1 MLLQNYVFI
10 LLLLSALGV
19 FCYRLRYNIKFMQLG
34 KGEEDVRSD
43 MPFTRLKYM
52 LANGLL
58 QPKMLTDKKAA
69 VMHYFIFYGFLVVSL
84 GTLETLAQGITGY
97 DMRAVLGEGVLYRFF
112 CVSQDWGNT
121 LVAAAVGYAVARRIF
136 FPPLRLQGLAR
147 ASRID
152 AFIILGLIF
161 ALVSTALLVLGLHAK
176 HETGLF
182 FAYHLTQPLRA
193 LLSPEGVQLTYQ
205 GLWWAHCAVLFA
217 FLVYLPFSKHQHL
230 IWVWANMFF
239 KSRHSSGRLRPMK
252 IDTEAESFGVSK
264 VQELSWKQLLDGFTC
279 VECGRCTE
287 QCPAVATGKT
297 LDPRLMIHH
306 LKDAAL
312 DTQQAEPRTLL
323 GEIVTH
329 EELWACTTC
338 GACVEACP
346 LDIEHI
352 APIVDMRR
360 YLTLTEGNFPPQL
373 TDTFRNLET
382 NSTPWAFSSATRA
395 EWTKG
400 LDVQQLK
407 DVKQADYL
415 FWVGC
420 AGSFDERYK
429 KVSRAIV
436 KILQQAGVSFAIL
449 GCEEKC
455 SGDTARRL
463 GNEYL
468 ANMQIEENIENFKKY
483 QVKKIIT
490 GCPHCFN
497 TLKNEYPDYGFQAQE
512 VLHHSQFIAQLVEA
526 RKITL
531 DKEAS
536 AALGKMTLHDSCYLA
551 RHNDVVAEPRAAL
564 PQDNYVELP
573 RAGKKGFCC
582 GAGGGRMWL
591 EETSGTRIN
600 ENRAQEIVASGAKT
614 AATSCPFCMTM
625 VRDGVAA
632 LGKKDEVEVKDI
644 AEVVVSCLPDRDA
657 DGKTVSRAPPA

>member
-1 MLLQNYVFI
+1 MLFQNYLFV
-10 LLLLSALGV
+10 LLMLAALGV
-19 FCYRLRYNIKFMQLG
+19 FCYRLRYNIRLIQVG
-34 KGEEDVRSD
+34 KGDEDVRSD
-43 MPFTRLKYM
+43 AKFTRLRYM

-58 QPKMLTDKKAA
+58 QPKMLTDRRAA
-69 VMHYFIFYGFLVVSL
+69 LMHYAIFYGFLVVSF
-84 GTLETLAQGITGY
+84 GTLETLVQGISNYGLR
-97 DMRAVLGEGVLYRFF
+97 DAIGDGALYWLFL
-112 CVSQDWGNT
+112 CSQDWGNF
-121 LVAAAVGYAVARRIF
+121 LVAMAIIYAVARRLF
-136 FPPLRLQGLAR
+136 FPPPRLQGLSYAAR
-147 ASRID
+147 LD
-152 AFIILGLIF
+152 ALVILGLIF
-161 ALVSTALLVLGLHAK
+161 ALVSTELLVLGLHNK
-176 HETGLF
+176 DGTGLF
-182 FAYHLTQPLRA
+182 FAYYLAQPLHA
-193 LLSPEGVQLTYQ
+193 SLSPASIQLVYQ
-205 GLWWAHCAVLFA
+205 GVWWGHCAVLFS

-239 KSRHSSGRLRPMK
+239 KSRHSTGRLRPLT
-252 IDTEAESFGVSK
+252 IDEEADSFGSGR
-264 VQELSWKQLLDGFTC
+264 VQELSWKHLLDGFTC

-297 LDPRLMIHH
+297 LDPRLMVRH
-306 LKDAAL
+306 LKSAAL
-312 DTQQAEPRTLL
+312 TTEQKEPQQLL

-395 EWTKG
+395 DWAKG
-400 LDVQQLK
+400 MDVKQLK

-436 KILQQAGVSFAIL
+436 NILQKAGISFAIL

-468 ANMQIEENIENFKKY
+468 ANMQIEENIGNFKKY
-483 QVKKIIT
+483 NVKKIIT

-512 VLHHSQFIAQLVEA
+512 VLHHSQLIANLLAEK
-526 RKITL
+526 KITV
-531 DKEAS
+531 DADTQ
-536 AALGKMTLHDSCYLA
+536 ATLGKTTLHDSCYLA
-551 RHNDVVAEPRAAL
+551 RHNDIVDEPRAAL
-564 PQDNYVELP
+564 AQQDYVELP

-591 EETSGTRIN
+591 EETSGSRIN
-600 ENRAQEIVASGAKT
+600 ENRAQEIVASGVQT

-625 VRDGVAA
+625 VRDGIAA
-632 LGKKDEVEVKDI
+632 LGKKEQVEVKDI
-644 AEVVVSCLPDRDA
+644 AEIVAGD
-657 DGKTVSRAPPA
+657 

>member
-1 MLLQNYVFI
+1 MLIQNYVFI
-10 LLLLSALGV
+10 VLLLSTLAV
-19 FCYRLRYNIKFMQLG
+19 FCYRLRGNLRFMQLG
-34 KGEEDVRSD
+34 KGDEDVRRD
-43 MPFTRLKYM
+43 APFSRLKYM

-69 VMHYFIFYGFLVVSL
+69 VMHYFIFYGFLVVTW
-84 GTLETLAQGITGY
+84 GTLETLAQGIIGY
-97 DMRAVLGEGVLYRFF
+97 DMRALLGEGLLYRFF
-112 CVSQDWGNT
+112 LVSQDWGNT

-136 FPPLRLQGLAR
+136 FPPPRLQDLAR

-161 ALVSTALLVLGLHAK
+161 ALVGTALLVLGLHAE
-176 HETGLF
+176 HGDALF
-182 FAYHLTQPLRA
+182 FAYYLTQPLHTS
-193 LLSPEGVQLTYQ
+193 LSPEGVQLAYRS
-205 GLWWAHCAVLFA
+205 LWWAHCGVLFA
-217 FLVYLPFSKHQHL
+217 FIIYLPFSKHQHL
-230 IWVWANMFF
+230 LWVWANMFF
-239 KSRHSSGRLRPMK
+239 KSRHSSGRLRPLK
-252 IDTEAESFGVSK
+252 IDPEAESFGTSK
-264 VQELSWKQLLDGFTC
+264 VQELTWKQLLDGFTC

-287 QCPAVATGKT
+287 QCPAAATGKT
-297 LDPRLMIHH
+297 LDPRTMIHH

-312 DTQQAEPRTLL
+312 DTKQAEPRPLL

-329 EELWACTTC
+329 DELWACTTC
-338 GACVEACP
+338 GACVTACP

-395 EWTKG
+395 EWSKG
-400 LDVQQLK
+400 LDVKQLK
-407 DVKQADYL
+407 DVQRADYL

-420 AGSFDERYK
+420 AGSFDARYK

-483 QVKKIIT
+483 HVKKIIT

-512 VLHHSQFIAQLVEA
+512 VLHHSQLIAKLVA
-526 RKITL
+526 DKKITM

-536 AALGKMTLHDSCYLA
+536 ATLGKVTLHDSCYLA
-551 RHNDVVAEPRAAL
+551 RHNDVVAEPRTAL
-564 PQDNYVELP
+564 PRDNYVELP
-573 RAGKKGFCC
+573 RSGKAGFCC

-600 ENRAQEIVASGAKT
+600 ENRAQEIIASGAQT

-632 LGKKDEVEVKDI
+632 LGGQDKVEVKDI
-644 AEVVVSCLPDRDA
+644 AEIVVGGLPERTE
-657 DGKTVSRAPPA
+657 DGKIATKASTV

>member
-1 MLLQNYVFI
+1 MLLQNYIFI
-10 LLLLSALGV
+10 FFLLTTLGV
-19 FCYRLRYNIKFMQLG
+19 FCYRLRDTIKLMRLG
-34 KGEEDVRSD
+34 KGEEDARGDVPLARC
-43 MPFTRLKYM
+43 KYV
-52 LANGLL
+52 LANGFL

-69 VMHYFIFYGFLVVSL
+69 IMHYLIFYGFLVVSL
-84 GTLETLAQGITGY
+84 GTLETMLQGISNY
-97 DMRAVLGEGVLYRFF
+97 SLRDLLGDGTLHLLFLA
-112 CVSQDWGNT
+112 SQDWGNL
-121 LVAAAVGYAVARRIF
+121 LVALAVIYAVARRAF
-136 FPPLRLQGLAR
+136 FPPPRLQGLTR
-147 ASRID
+147 AARID
-152 AFIILGLIF
+152 AFVILGLIF
-161 ALVSTALLVLGLHAK
+161 ALVSTALLVLGLHD
-176 HETGLF
+176 HRGIGLL
-182 FAYHLTQPLRA
+182 FAFHLTQPLHTS
-193 LLSPEGVQLTYQ
+193 LSPAGVQFAYQ
-205 GLWWAHCAVLFA
+205 SFWWVHCAVLFS
-217 FLVYLPFSKHQHL
+217 FIVYLPFSKHQHL
-230 IWVWANMFF
+230 LWVWANMFC
-239 KSRHSSGRLRPMK
+239 KSKYSSGRLRPLH
-252 IDTEAESFGVSK
+252 IDEEAESFGAGK

-287 QCPAVATGKT
+287 QCPATTTGKT

-306 LKDAAL
+306 LKEAAL
-312 DTQQAEPRTLL
+312 ASQQAEPRQLL

-329 EELWACTTC
+329 DELWACTTC

-360 YLTLTEGNFPPQL
+360 YLTLTEGNFPSQL

-382 NSTPWAFSSATRA
+382 NSTPWAFSSASRA
-395 EWTKG
+395 DWARG
-400 LDVQQLK
+400 LQVQQLK
-407 DVKQADYL
+407 DVKRADYL

-436 KILQQAGVSFAIL
+436 KILQKAKVSFAIL

-468 ANMQIEENIENFKKY
+468 ANVQIEENIVNFKKY
-483 QVKKIIT
+483 NVKKIIT

-497 TLKNEYPDYGFQAQE
+497 TLRNEYPDYGYQAQE
-512 VLHHSQFIAQLVEA
+512 VLHHSQLIAQLKKEN
-526 RKITL
+526 KITL

-551 RHNDVVAEPRAAL
+551 RHNDVVAAPRQAL

-573 RAGKKGFCC
+573 RAGKRGFCC

-600 ENRAQEIVASGAKT
+600 ENRAQEIIASGAQT
-614 AATSCPFCMTM
+614 AATACPFCLTM
-625 VRDGVAA
+625 VRDGIAA
-632 LGKKDEVEVKDI
+632 LGKKDKVEVKDI
-644 AEVVVSCLPDRDA
+644 AEVVASCLSARTKDD
-657 DGKTVSRAPPA
+657 TIVE

>member
-1 MLLQNYVFI
+1 MRP
-10 LLLLSALGV
+10 
-19 FCYRLRYNIKFMQLG
+19 RL
-34 KGEEDVRSD
+34 
-43 MPFTRLKYM
+43 
-52 LANGLL
+52 
-58 QPKMLTDKKAA
+58 
-69 VMHYFIFYGFLVVSL
+69 
-84 GTLETLAQGITGY
+84 
-97 DMRAVLGEGVLYRFF
+97 
-112 CVSQDWGNT
+112 
-121 LVAAAVGYAVARRIF
+121 
-136 FPPLRLQGLAR
+136 
-147 ASRID
+147 D
-152 AFIILGLIF
+152 AFVILGLIF
-161 ALVSTALLVLGLHAK
+161 ALVSTALLVIGLHTPSGA
-176 HETGLF
+176 GLF
-182 FAYHLTQPLRA
+182 FAAYLTQPLHA
-193 LLSPEGVQLTYQ
+193 SLSPQAVQFAYHTC
-205 GLWWAHCAVLFA
+205 WWAHCGVLFS
-217 FLVYLPFSKHQHL
+217 FLIYLPFSKHQHL
-230 IWVWANMFF
+230 IWVWANMFY
-239 KSRHSSGRLRPMK
+239 KSKHSSGRLRPLV
-252 IDTEAESFGVSK
+252 IDEEAESFGASK
-264 VQELSWKQLLDGFTC
+264 AQELTWKQILDGFTC

-287 QCPAVATGKT
+287 QCPATTTGKT
-297 LDPRLMIHH
+297 LNPRLIVNH
-306 LKDAAL
+306 LKTAAL
-312 DTQQAEPRTLL
+312 ETKQAEPRPLL

-395 EWTKG
+395 DWAKG

-436 KILQQAGVSFAIL
+436 KILQKAGVSFAIL

-497 TLKNEYPDYGFQAQE
+497 TLKNEYPDYGYQAQE
-512 VLHHSQFIAQLVEA
+512 VVHHSQFIAKMLEEK
-526 RKITL
+526 KITV
-531 DKEAS
+531 DDS
-536 AALGKMTLHDSCYLA
+536 ANAAWGKTTLHDSCYLA
-551 RHNDVVAEPRAAL
+551 RHNDVVDEPRAAL
-564 PQDNYVELP
+564 PQQDYVELP
-573 RAGKKGFCC
+573 RSGKKGFCC

-614 AATSCPFCMTM
+614 AATSCPFCLTM

-632 LGKKDEVEVKDI
+632 LGKKDEIEVKDI
-644 AEVVVSCLPDRDA
+644 AEMVASGLQ
-657 DGKTVSRAPPA
+657 G